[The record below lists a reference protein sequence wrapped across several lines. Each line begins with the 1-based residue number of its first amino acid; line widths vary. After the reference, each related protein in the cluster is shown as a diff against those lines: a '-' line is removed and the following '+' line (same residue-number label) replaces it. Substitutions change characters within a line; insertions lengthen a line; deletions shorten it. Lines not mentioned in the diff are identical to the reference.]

1 MAKMVADDELSVDI
15 SHILINSNPMIKLI
29 TRIICLIILSVSLIA
44 CGSSKS
50 TNKSTSGLPNYGSP
64 NVDQTILSDGT
75 FKITEYSND
84 STYGYS
90 EQNPIMVGSKGGG
103 PTNERRFLNS
113 LMGPDG
119 EPITFSRL
127 GSCCH
132 FNTKNGQFG
141 DVGLLDKYQIAHK
154 GLEQPII
161 LYINMYDSD
170 VLKIPV
176 GFKRKQ

>member
-1 MAKMVADDELSVDI
+1 
-15 SHILINSNPMIKLI
+15 MIELI
-29 TRIICLIILSVSLIA
+29 THIICLSILSISLIA
-44 CGSSKS
+44 CGSSKDIA
-50 TNKSTSGLPNYGSP
+50 KSTSGLTDYGSP
-64 NVDQTILSDGT
+64 NVDQIILSDGT

-113 LMGPDG
+113 LMGSNG

-132 FNTKNGQFG
+132 FSTKNGQFG
-141 DVGLLDKYQIAHK
+141 DVGLLDKYEVAHR
-154 GLEQPII
+154 GLDKAII

-170 VLKIPV
+170 ILKIPV